1 MSYEPV
7 VIVDIFTD
15 IVSKVSTEAATL
27 GICDNVRFFHGPIEE
42 LEQELLSIGA
52 AEGIPEFE
60 GAKKYPCIYLLQDF
74 PENMGQDGGYY
85 SQINLPLVV
94 IMTLTDNNFKSSER
108 YTQTFKPILYP
119 LYELLK
125 KYMAKNGN
133 IVGNDPDMFP
143 HTKYDR
149 LYYGRRRFGKAVG
162 DYVDAI
168 ELNNLSLTMLQRAIG
183 C

>member
-1 MSYEPV
+1 MSYQPIV
-7 VIVDIFTD
+7 VVDIFTD
-15 IVSKVSTEAATL
+15 IVERVSTEAASL

-42 LEQELLSIGA
+42 LEAELHTIGQA
-52 AEGIPEFE
+52 QGLPEFE
-60 GAKKYPCIYLLQDF
+60 GANKYPCMYLLQDF
-74 PENMGQDGGYY
+74 PEQMGQDGGYY

-94 IMTLTDNNFKSSER
+94 IMTLTNNNFKSSER

-125 KYMAKNGN
+125 KYMAINGQ
-133 IVGNDPDMFP
+133 IVGSDPDMFP